1 MIRVIVADDHKIF
14 KQGLVKLLQ
23 SAEDI
28 SVIGEAGEGYE
39 VVTLIEKK
47 RPDIAILDISLPGL
61 SGFEITEEIYKRGVE
76 TKVIFLTMH
85 TDLLTAQKA
94 ILSSASGYVL
104 KDNAF
109 EDLLYA
115 IRAVAS
121 GGKFISPLI
130 SDKVLNIYMARESKS
145 DLLTARESIILRL
158 IASGLTNRQIADKL
172 SISVKTVDT
181 HRTKIMQK
189 LNARK
194 AADLVRYALKIGLID

>member
-14 KQGLVKLLQ
+14 KQGLMKLLQ

-28 SVIGEAGEGYE
+28 SVIGEAGEGFE
-39 VVTLIEKK
+39 TVNLIEKK

-61 SGFEITEEIYKRGVE
+61 SGFEITEEIHKKGLE
-76 TKVIFLTMH
+76 TKVVFLTMH

-130 SDKVLNIYMARESKS
+130 SDKVLNIYAAKEGRT
-145 DLLTARESIILRL
+145 DILTPRESIILRL
-158 IASGLTNRQIADKL
+158 IASGLTNKQIADKL

-194 AADLVRYALKIGLID
+194 AADLVRYAMKIGLID

>member
-14 KQGLVKLLQ
+14 KQGLMKLLQ
-23 SAEDI
+23 SAEDV

-39 VVTLIEKK
+39 AVTLIEKK
-47 RPDIAILDISLPGL
+47 KPDIAILDISLPGL
-61 SGFEITEEIYKRGVE
+61 NGFEIAEEIHKKGIE

-115 IRAVAS
+115 IKSVVS

-130 SDKVLNIYMARESKS
+130 SDKVLNVYAARERK
-145 DLLTARESIILRL
+145 DDILTARETIILRL
-158 IASGLTNRQIADKL
+158 IASGLTNKQIADKL

-194 AADLVRYALKIGLID
+194 TADPVRYALKTGLID

>member
-14 KQGLVKLLQ
+14 KQGLMKLLQ
-23 SAEDI
+23 SAEDV

-39 VVTLIEKK
+39 AVNLIEKK
-47 RPDIAILDISLPGL
+47 KPDIAILDISLPGL
-61 SGFEITEEIYKRGVE
+61 NGFEIAEEIHKEGIE

-115 IRAVAS
+115 IKSVAS

-130 SDKVLNIYMARESKS
+130 SDKVLNVYAAREHK
-145 DLLTARESIILRL
+145 DDILTARETIILRL
-158 IASGLTNRQIADKL
+158 IASGLTNKQIADKL

-194 AADLVRYALKIGLID
+194 TADLVRYAVKMGIID

>member
-1 MIRVIVADDHKIF
+1 MIEVIIADDHKIF

-28 SVIGEAGEGYE
+28 SVIGESGEGYKALE
-39 VVTLIEKK
+39 LIEKK

-61 SGFEITEEIYKRGVE
+61 SGFEIAEEINNKGIE

-85 TDLLTAQKA
+85 NDLVTAQKA
-94 ILSSASGYVL
+94 ILSNASGYVL

-130 SDKVLNIYMARESKS
+130 SDKLLNIYTARDNKNQI
-145 DLLTARESIILRL
+145 LTARESIILRL
-158 IASGLTNRQIADKL
+158 IASGFTNKQIADKL
-172 SISVKTVDT
+172 SISIKTVDT

-189 LNARK
+189 LNVHK
-194 AADLVRYALKIGLID
+194 TADLVRYAIKTGLLD

>member
-14 KQGLVKLLQ
+14 KQGLMKLLQ
-23 SAEDI
+23 SAEDV

-39 VVTLIEKK
+39 AVNLIEKK
-47 RPDIAILDISLPGL
+47 KPDIAILDISLPGL
-61 SGFEITEEIYKRGVE
+61 NGFEIAEEIHKGGIK

-115 IRAVAS
+115 IKSVAS

-130 SDKVLNIYMARESKS
+130 SDKVLNIYAARERK
-145 DLLTARESIILRL
+145 DDILTARETIILRL
-158 IASGLTNRQIADKL
+158 IASGLTNKQIADKL

-194 AADLVRYALKIGLID
+194 TADLVRYAVKTGLID

>member
-14 KQGLVKLLQ
+14 KQGLMKLLQ
-23 SAEDI
+23 SAEDV

-39 VVTLIEKK
+39 AVNLIEKK

-61 SGFEITEEIYKRGVE
+61 NGFEIAEEIHKEGIE

-115 IRAVAS
+115 IKSVAS

-130 SDKVLNIYMARESKS
+130 SDKVLNVYAAREHK
-145 DLLTARESIILRL
+145 DDILTARETIILRL
-158 IASGLTNRQIADKL
+158 IASGLTNKQIADKL

-194 AADLVRYALKIGLID
+194 TADLVRYAVKMGIID

>member
-1 MIRVIVADDHKIF
+1 MIRVIIADDHKIF
-14 KQGLVKLLQ
+14 KQGLIKLLQ

-28 SVIGEAGEGYE
+28 SVIGDAGEGYE
-39 VVTLIEKK
+39 TVTLIEKK
-47 RPDIAILDISLPGL
+47 KPDIAILDISLPGL
-61 SGFEITEEIYKRGVE
+61 NGFEIAEEIHKEGIE

-115 IRAVAS
+115 IKSVAS

-130 SDKVLNIYMARESKS
+130 SDKVLNIYAAREHK
-145 DLLTARESIILRL
+145 DDILTARETIILRL
-158 IASGLTNRQIADKL
+158 IASGLTNKQIADKL

-189 LNARK
+189 LKARK
-194 AADLVRYALKIGLID
+194 TADLVRYAVKTGLID

>member
-1 MIRVIVADDHKIF
+1 MIRVVVADDHKIF
-14 KQGLVKLLQ
+14 KQGLMKLLQ
-23 SAEDI
+23 SAEDV

-39 VVTLIEKK
+39 TVTLIEKTK
-47 RPDIAILDISLPGL
+47 PDIAILDISLPGL
-61 SGFEITEEIYKRGVE
+61 NGFEIAEEIHKEGIE

-85 TDLLTAQKA
+85 TDLFTAQKA
-94 ILSSASGYVL
+94 ILSSASGYIL

-115 IRAVAS
+115 IRAVSS

-130 SDKVLNIYMARESKS
+130 SDKVLNVYAAREHK
-145 DLLTARESIILRL
+145 DDILTARETIILRL
-158 IASGLTNRQIADKL
+158 IASGLTNKQIADKL

-194 AADLVRYALKIGLID
+194 TADLVRYAVKMGIID

>member
-1 MIRVIVADDHKIF
+1 MMRVIISDDHKIF
-14 KQGLVKLLQ
+14 KQGLIKLLQ

-39 VVTLIEKK
+39 ALTLIEKK

-61 SGFEITEEIYKRGVE
+61 SGFEIVDELDKKGIG

-85 TDLLTAQKA
+85 NDLLTAQKA

-115 IRAVAS
+115 IKAVAS

-130 SDKVLNIYMARESKS
+130 SDKVLNVYAAREKR
-145 DLLTARESIILRL
+145 DDILTARESIILRL
-158 IASGLTNRQIADKL
+158 IASGLTNKQIADKL

-194 AADLVRYALKIGLID
+194 TADLVRYAIKTGLLD